1 MDKKHIYR
9 LVICLDKKG
18 EKSTLLA
25 QGTINEIDSITMSFN
40 NSQELRSCYCE
51 KEEEFEK
58 KYKEGIEYLKTKY
71 NRKETGD
78 VTIIDP
84 EKISVTDIPRE
95 SIVYKEN
102 IEMFEIAIDDLQFVQ
117 FLKNADYSKYCAI
130 QRYNNEIDEQHK
142 NEIDEQHKNIIDET
156 ISWLI
161 RKMPK
166 IYDEYAIKYNKPP
179 LKTIYKHMKK
189 EKQLLNKYKEMIEKQ
204 TDETANIEQLE
215 AYELTYQQDRR
226 DYLKYDLNG
235 YKEEK
240 GRRKVKKIGGGK

>member
-130 QRYNNEIDEQHK
+130 QRYNK
-142 NEIDEQHKNIIDET
+142 EIDEQHKNIIDET

-215 AYELTYQQDRR
+215 AYELNYQQDRR

-240 GRRKVKKIGGGK
+240 GRRKVKKIGGGI

>member
-1 MDKKHIYR
+1 
-9 LVICLDKKG
+9 
-18 EKSTLLA
+18 
-25 QGTINEIDSITMSFN
+25 
-40 NSQELRSCYCE
+40 
-51 KEEEFEK
+51 
-58 KYKEGIEYLKTKY
+58 
-71 NRKETGD
+71 
-78 VTIIDP
+78 
-84 EKISVTDIPRE
+84 
-95 SIVYKEN
+95 
-102 IEMFEIAIDDLQFVQ
+102 MFEIAIDDLQFVQ

-130 QRYNNEIDEQHK
+130 QRYN

-189 EKQLLNKYKEMIEKQ
+189 ERQLLQAYQKLYGNEIVDNYQGIY
-204 TDETANIEQLE
+204 DESNNDPTEQLE
-215 AYELTYQQDRR
+215 AYELNYQQDRR